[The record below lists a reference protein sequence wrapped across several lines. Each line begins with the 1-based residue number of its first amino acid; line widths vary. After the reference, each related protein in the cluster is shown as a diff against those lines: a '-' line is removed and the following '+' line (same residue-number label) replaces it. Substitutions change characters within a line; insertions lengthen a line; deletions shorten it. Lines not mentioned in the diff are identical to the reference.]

1 MATTQ
6 TYSRKD
12 FAVVSEVP
20 EEQETNDRSST
31 SICSEY
37 RQGRSYY
44 RYALVRFATPPDI
57 YKYREIL
64 DATINSGWSLTGGS
78 GYGGWQVKEI
88 TEAFDPA
95 TVTYRTRPGFS
106 GSSSVTVFSAVG
118 STPGSPN
125 PYKYSDINRA
135 IAAFKYGLA
144 FVPDSPSTYHTT
156 YVSTAPTITIVFS
169 DSNVVLSARNIAPSN
184 GATVSRTQPCTFA
197 AYASHGANV
206 IAKPS
211 ITAAAFLYKGDSEA
225 EWHRVVL
232 TPAANGD
239 LQYEFAGNQMP
250 NEPFNYCF
258 EATDELGTTATS
270 PATHVYVK
278 NEVFLSITPTDGS
291 FIDRLQDNAF
301 RYVPARGV
309 TVNKF
314 RYRKKGETTYT
325 DANVDAAAQ
334 RYLMPANTITEGA
347 KYEYTFVAT
356 DMYGVG
362 WQAGWIGFTT
372 VDAISTAQAVS
383 PVSTMVD
390 KDNPV
395 AFAWQHIVST
405 GSPQTKAD
413 LQKSADG
420 ETWETLTTVT
430 GSETGTVIAADEI
443 TSGTWWWRVRTYNL
457 DGVAGT
463 WSDAAQFV
471 AIGSPPMPR
480 LTVKDDGPR
489 PVIEWQASEQE
500 AYELTL
506 DGEAITAYG
515 TAKRWQSLR
524 YLADGVHM
532 ISVRVQNS
540 YGRWSQPGTA
550 SVDVVNTPGAS
561 IQLQTQAE
569 GAAVRLAWNIGGY
582 DYYLVY
588 RDDVAIARVTET
600 EYLDYLSCG
609 LCAYKVR
616 GCYTA
621 NNNYGISDP
630 VIVEVYPRCP
640 VIIDVETREALW
652 LELSDQQ
659 HRTYSMARARQATS
673 YHIVGQARPSVDV
686 SEFVDETLTVSA
698 AFWVD
703 DRAGMRALE
712 ALLGR
717 VVCLKTDSGEMA
729 TGVLASMA
737 KTVDMFYTSYQLS
750 VDNTEF
756 EEEVEL

>member
-78 GYGGWQVKEI
+78 GHGGWQVKEI

-169 DSNVVLSARNIAPSN
+169 DSNAVLSARNIAPSN

-211 ITAAAFLYKGDSEA
+211 ITAAAFLYKGDSET

-325 DANVDAAAQ
+325 DTNVDAAAQ

-347 KYEYTFVAT
+347 EYEYTFVAT

-362 WQAGWIGFTT
+362 WQAGWTGFTT

-413 LQKSADG
+413 LQKSTDSK
-420 ETWETLTTVT
+420 TWETLTTVT
-430 GSETGTVIAADEI
+430 GSETGTVIAAEKI

-457 DGVAGT
+457 DNVAGT

-515 TAKRWQSLR
+515 TAKRWQSPR
-524 YLADGVHM
+524 YLANGVHT

-550 SVDVVNTPGAS
+550 SVDVVNTPGES
-561 IQLQTQAE
+561 IQLTAQAE
-569 GAAVRLAWNIGGY
+569 GATVNLKWNSGGY

-588 RDDVAIARVTET
+588 RDDVAIARVTEA
-600 EYLDYLSCG
+600 EYLDYFSCG
-609 LCAYKVR
+609 LCTYRVR

-630 VIVEVYPRCP
+630 VTVEAYPRCP
-640 VIIDVETREALW
+640 VIIDVETRAALW

-698 AFWVD
+698 AFWAD

-729 TGVLASMA
+729 TGVLASIA

-756 EEEVEL
+756 EEEAEL